1 MGYLLPLLLILFLG
15 SGFLVWKYMLHKNSP
30 SQNVTKISMK
40 EPERSSIRM
49 TQKFGLVPVTQFGIV
64 LKEGLSEKDAQ
75 KIASDAGGIVT
86 GDVDLINFYQI
97 EIKSATAATY
107 ENVFN
112 KLAQMPGVEMVS
124 PNGLLKPCGFNQSA
138 GSCNPMDDPIY
149 QVNGQGRNYEMI
161 GLKNAYAYIKA
172 SGLKLNP
179 VKVGVMDT
187 RIYEGTDELGGNCS
201 SESYTTDIT
210 GNSTDPDKDENGN
223 IQNGGLTH
231 GTMVT
236 QIIGA
241 NADNGGIT
249 GVASPMGNNLTIET
263 ANIFTPGSKFSE
275 TTPDPDDL
283 SKFKFGEVTYVQT
296 TIKVMLEQ
304 IKNGATVINCSF
316 GPLTYSE
323 KNEFETKLYEK
334 FYQRVKEKYPKV
346 VIVGAAG
353 NDTAYLEKN
362 NGMNVGQKADN
373 LITVGAMNPDG
384 GISNYSN
391 KGTRDGELT
400 ISAPGDN
407 VIHGMDKNGKPVLAS
422 GTSFAAPQVAG
433 TVAMLQSINPD
444 LTAAQI
450 KEILTSTAQTQITGR
465 DGKVR
470 NWQLYGAGLLR
481 VDQAV
486 LKVINDMRAKKGLPA
501 LTPASMIDMNTVSL
515 SYKGGPENYTIT
527 ATINAISGNSTT
539 LSIEVTGNNYSI
551 TGNRQQSLHAPG
563 AITWGLSTT
572 NPEGKLTVKVSRSD
586 TKACAW
592 VVIEQVD
599 LSGVWDL
606 KASLISADLFQI
618 PPDVAEKSITDQQ
631 FPFGSLDVDG
641 WKKAGWPLTKE
652 GDTFVFTSPG
662 EEGVTYYVEKI
673 TGDTFIGKATAR
685 ANNNGHVDVGYYRL
699 VGAKRQ

>member
-15 SGFLVWKYMLHKNSP
+15 GGFLVWKYLLPKNKT
-30 SQNVTKISMK
+30 SQTITEISIK
-40 EPERSSIRM
+40 EPDRSSIRM

-64 LKEGLSEKDAQ
+64 LKNGLSRTDAE
-75 KIASDAGGIVT
+75 KIAKESGGIIT
-86 GDVDLINFYQI
+86 GDIDIINFYQL
-97 EIKSATAATY
+97 EIKSATADTY
-107 ENVFN
+107 EQVFN
-112 KLAQMPGVEMVS
+112 QLAQKQGVELVS
-124 PNGLLKPCGFNQSA
+124 PNGLIKLCGYNENA
-138 GSCNPMDDPIY
+138 GSCNPLDDPIY

-201 SESYTTDIT
+201 SKSYTTDIT
-210 GNSTDPDKDENGN
+210 GNSNDPDKDDDGN
-223 IQNGGLTH
+223 IRHGGLTH

-249 GVASPMGNNLTIET
+249 GVASPLGNNLTIET
-263 ANIFTPGSKFSE
+263 ANIFTPGNKIE
-275 TTPDPDDL
+275 TTTPDPDDL

-316 GPLTYSE
+316 GPSVYTE
-323 KNEFETKLYEK
+323 KNEFETRLYEK
-334 FYQRVKEKYPKV
+334 FYQKVKEKYPKV

-353 NDTAYLEKN
+353 NDKAFLEKN
-362 NGMNVGQKADN
+362 NGMNVGQNVEN

-384 GISNYSN
+384 RISDYSN

-400 ISAPGDN
+400 ISAPGDD

-422 GTSFAAPQVAG
+422 GTSFAAPQVSGA
-433 TVAMLQSINPD
+433 AALLQSINPD
-444 LTAAQI
+444 LTAAEI
-450 KEILTSTAQTQITGR
+450 KTILINSAQKNITGR
-465 DGKVR
+465 DGKIR

-481 VDQAV
+481 VDEAV
-486 LKVINDMRAKKGLPA
+486 LKVINDMRIKKGLPA
-501 LTPASMIDMNTVSL
+501 LTPASMIDMNAVSL
-515 SYKGGPENYTIT
+515 SYKGGPENYTIS
-527 ATINAISGNSTT
+527 ARINAISGNSTT
-539 LSIEVTGNNYSI
+539 LSIQVTGNNYSI
-551 TGNRQQSLHAPG
+551 SGSKQQSLSAPG
-563 AITWGLSTT
+563 EVSWGLSTT
-572 NPEGKLTVKVSRSD
+572 NPEGKFTVKVSRSD
-586 TKACAW
+586 TRACAW
-592 VVIEQVD
+592 VVIEPVD

-606 KASLISADLFQI
+606 KASLISADLFQV
-618 PPDVAEKSITDQQ
+618 PADVVEKSVTEQQ

-652 GDTFVFTSPG
+652 GETFVFTSPG
-662 EEGVTYYVEKI
+662 EDGVTYYVEKI

-685 ANNNGHVDVGYYRL
+685 AINSGHVDVGYYRI
-699 VGAKRQ
+699 VGTRRL

>member
-1 MGYLLPLLLILFLG
+1 
-15 SGFLVWKYMLHKNSP
+15 
-30 SQNVTKISMK
+30 
-40 EPERSSIRM
+40 
-49 TQKFGLVPVTQFGIV
+49 
-64 LKEGLSEKDAQ
+64 
-75 KIASDAGGIVT
+75 
-86 GDVDLINFYQI
+86 
-97 EIKSATAATY
+97 
-107 ENVFN
+107 
-112 KLAQMPGVEMVS
+112 
-124 PNGLLKPCGFNQSA
+124 
-138 GSCNPMDDPIY
+138 
-149 QVNGQGRNYEMI
+149 
-161 GLKNAYAYIKA
+161 
-172 SGLKLNP
+172 
-179 VKVGVMDT
+179 
-187 RIYEGTDELGGNCS
+187 
-201 SESYTTDIT
+201 
-210 GNSTDPDKDENGN
+210 
-223 IQNGGLTH
+223 
-231 GTMVT
+231 
-236 QIIGA
+236 
-241 NADNGGIT
+241 
-249 GVASPMGNNLTIET
+249 
-263 ANIFTPGSKFSE
+263 
-275 TTPDPDDL
+275 
-283 SKFKFGEVTYVQT
+283 
-296 TIKVMLEQ
+296 MLEQ

>member
-15 SGFLVWKYMLHKNSP
+15 SGFLLWKYLLHKSGL
-30 SQNVTKISMK
+30 TKHVSEISIK
-40 EPERSSIRM
+40 EPEPSDIRM
-49 TQKFGLVPVTQFGIV
+49 TEKFGLVPVTQFGIV

-75 KIASDAGGIVT
+75 KIASDAGGIIT
-86 GDVDLINFYQI
+86 GDIDLINFYQI
-97 EIKSATAATY
+97 EIKSATAATF
-107 ENVFN
+107 ENLFN
-112 KLAQMPGVEMVS
+112 KLAKMPGVEMVS

-161 GLKNAYAYIKA
+161 GLKNAYAYMRA

-201 SESYTTDIT
+201 SKSYTTDIT
-210 GNSTDPDKDENGN
+210 GNSNDPDKDEDGN

-236 QIIGA
+236 QVIGA

-249 GVASPMGNNLTIET
+249 GVASPIGDKLTIET
-263 ANIFTPGSKFSE
+263 GNIFTPGSKFKK

-283 SKFKFGEVTYVQT
+283 SKFKFGEITYVQT
-296 TIKVMLEQ
+296 TIKAMLEQ

-316 GPLTYSE
+316 GPLTYTE

-353 NDTAYLEKN
+353 NDAAYLEKD

-422 GTSFAAPQVAG
+422 GTSFAAPQVTG

-465 DGKVR
+465 DGRVR

-486 LKVINDMRAKKGLPA
+486 LKVINDMRAKKGLPV
-501 LTPASMIDMNTVSL
+501 LTPESMIDMNTVSL

-551 TGNRQQSLHAPG
+551 SGNRQQSVSAPG
-563 AITWGLSTT
+563 AISWGLSTT

-606 KASLISADLFQI
+606 KASLISADLFQV
-618 PPDVAEKSITDQQ
+618 PPDVAEKSMTGQQ

-652 GDTFVFTSPG
+652 GETFVFTSPG

-699 VGAKRQ
+699 VGTRRK